1 MSKIPAPSKTANT
14 EAPLVELSVDRN
26 ELLAEVQAAAR
37 VTEGKTTVPIM
48 THLLL
53 DARAQG
59 ILAITGSNLQRTLN
73 TECAAQVRIAGS
85 AAVPAQK
92 LLNYLKLLPSGR
104 VNLKVLTN
112 HQMQINSGHSR
123 TRMPGLAPES
133 YPAGAPPPPESI
145 RISVRALRT
154 LIRQSLFAVATS
166 EEKYLLNTGLL
177 LLRTGRMGMVATDG
191 RRLSMVE
198 VEEDGPV
205 YDTLRKVLL
214 PRECMGDLMALFSWS
229 KEETVSFGEDETN
242 LFFHLG
248 PRRLSVRKLTGV
260 FPNYEHILPRE
271 NQNCAVVPA
280 RDLYTSVQ
288 RALEFADER
297 SSAVKLHLADNVLT
311 VSASVADRGES
322 QESLPLSYNASPV
335 TIGFNGSYLV
345 DFIKTV
351 GTEGDLKLALK
362 DGKTAAVISPETFNP
377 EFQQRYVVMPLR
389 V

>member
-1 MSKIPAPSKTANT
+1 MPKTPASSQPANT
-14 EAPLVELSVDRN
+14 EAPLLDLSVDRN
-26 ELLAEVQAAAR
+26 ELLAEVQAASR
-37 VTEGKTTVPIM
+37 VTEGKTTVPIL

-53 DARAQG
+53 DARTKG
-59 ILAITGSNLQRTLN
+59 VIAIMGSNLQRTLC
-73 TECAAQVRIAGS
+73 TECPAQVRVAGT
-85 AAVPAQK
+85 AAIPAQK
-92 LLNYLKLLPSGR
+92 LLNYLKLLPNGR
-104 VNLKVLTN
+104 VNLKVLPN
-112 HQMQINSGHSR
+112 HQLQITSGHSR

-133 YPAGAPPPPESI
+133 YPMVALSPKESI
-145 RISVRALRT
+145 PISVRALRT

-166 EEKYLLNTGLL
+166 EEKYLLNAGLL

-198 VEEDGPV
+198 IEEDGPV

-229 KEETVSFGEDETN
+229 KEETLGFSEDETS
-242 LFFHLG
+242 LFFQLG
-248 PRRLSVRKLTGV
+248 PRRLSVQKLTGV
-260 FPNYEHILPRE
+260 FPNYEQILPRE
-271 NQNCAVVPA
+271 NHHCAVVPA

-297 SSAVKLHLADNVLT
+297 SSAVKLHLSENLLT
-311 VSASVADRGES
+311 VSASVVDRGES
-322 QESLPLSYNASPV
+322 QESLPLSYSAPPV
-335 TIGFNGSYLV
+335 TIGFNGTYLV

-351 GTEGDLKLALK
+351 GTEGDLRLALK
-362 DGKTAAVISPETFNP
+362 DGTTAAVISPEAFHP